1 MIFRHFYYLTGRT
14 FIMNFGT
21 LNNNE
26 VVILTA
32 THQNTQDYPIQCF
45 GGNFTSLEYKRLL
58 SLFVKP
64 NLKFVNYV
72 SFMRK
77 KDSSLNFFGNADFQL
92 IQKISFQN
100 KKISSEASLLRDVYH
115 EMFW

>member
-1 MIFRHFYYLTGRT
+1 
-14 FIMNFGT
+14 MNFGT

-64 NLKFVNYV
+64 NFKI
-72 SFMRK
+72 RK
-77 KDSSLNFFGNADFQL
+77 LRFFYANKETNDSTFSEML
-92 IQKISFQN
+92 IF
-100 KKISSEASLLRDVYH
+100 H
-115 EMFW
+115 